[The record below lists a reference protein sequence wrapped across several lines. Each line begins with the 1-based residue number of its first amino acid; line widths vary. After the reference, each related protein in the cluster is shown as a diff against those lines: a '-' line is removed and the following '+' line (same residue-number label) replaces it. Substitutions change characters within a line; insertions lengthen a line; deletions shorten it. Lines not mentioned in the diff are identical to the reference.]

1 MATKVNVGEGD
12 IEGGLGAP
20 SAPAEKAIEVGQK
33 ASASTVYVTYRG
45 AGPLVLDPGPKQVII
60 VQGMNVIDPDVWARN
75 RKLAPIAARIEIGD
89 LMEHTEQAGAVRLA
103 KRIADAGSPPLI
115 PPSAVDRR
123 IDLDAMASTD
133 IIPGRLTSSTTL

>member
-12 IEGGLGAP
+12 IEGGAP
-20 SAPAEKAIEVGQK
+20 TAPAEQTIEVGQK
-33 ASASTVYVTYRG
+33 ATASTVYVTYRG
-45 AGPLVLDPGPKQVII
+45 GGPFVLDPGPKQVII
-60 VQGMNVIDPDVWARN
+60 VQGMNVIDSDVWARN

-89 LMEHTEQAGAVRLA
+89 LMEHSDQAGAIRLA

-123 IDLDAMASTD
+123 IDLDAIASTD
-133 IIPGRLTSSTTL
+133 IIPGRITSSTTL